1 MPINLRASRLRPTL
15 EAWNPEHDTWPH
27 GWRTAGFDH
36 SQKTNPARV
45 NRNVLRRAI
54 ARELTGASV
63 EAGVSTQGYDM
74 WSVMDE
80 PTLDERPDFWR
91 LELVSRCMTTNTDWQ
106 GEITKVFQTLQRI
119 GETQLTTGC
128 SMHVHV
134 PPSREGNSYKPEQL
148 HSIMKAVAYFDRA
161 VTAAVPPDRKDNE
174 WAASN
179 FQKGSCAPRYAEL
192 YSNMSSLTW
201 GPLFQ
206 EFDRI
211 RLPALIPINVFKN
224 KYVSWNFKHLG
235 SECGTVEFR
244 RPPGVKDARSALYW
258 VAFTLGFLEG
268 AMGHDWSNMKE
279 EKTHGA
285 FLDLRIIIRGGL
297 KRLGPSCAG
306 IIDNMDD
313 IREEK
318 SQPTPATRQEKE
330 VIAAKKREKLD
341 KESNFAVKVNSRPS
355 TPASASASS

>member
-1 MPINLRASRLRPTL
+1 
-15 EAWNPEHDTWPH
+15 
-27 GWRTAGFDH
+27 
-36 SQKTNPARV
+36 
-45 NRNVLRRAI
+45 
-54 ARELTGASV
+54 
-63 EAGVSTQGYDM
+63 
-74 WSVMDE
+74 
-80 PTLDERPDFWR
+80 
-91 LELVSRCMTTNTDWQ
+91 
-106 GEITKVFQTLQRI
+106 
-119 GETQLTTGC
+119 
-128 SMHVHV
+128 
-134 PPSREGNSYKPEQL
+134 
-148 HSIMKAVAYFDRA
+148 
-161 VTAAVPPDRKDNE
+161 
-174 WAASN
+174 
-179 FQKGSCAPRYAEL
+179 
-192 YSNMSSLTW
+192 MSSLTR

-211 RLPALIPINVFKN
+211 RLPALIPMNVFQN
-224 KYVSWNFKHLG
+224 N
-235 SECGTVEFR
+235 
-244 RPPGVKDARSALYW
+244 ALYW

-268 AMGHDWSNMKE
+268 AMGQDWSNVKE